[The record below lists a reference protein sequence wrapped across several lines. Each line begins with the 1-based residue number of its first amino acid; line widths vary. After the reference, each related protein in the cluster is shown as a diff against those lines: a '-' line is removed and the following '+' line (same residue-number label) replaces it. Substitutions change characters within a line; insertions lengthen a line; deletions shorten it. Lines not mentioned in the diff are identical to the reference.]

1 MTTTANT
8 ATAIPTIPQITLWD
22 TTALIAA
29 YTALDERRVS
39 GGHAD
44 GGMYRR
50 QRKIDRIVDELM
62 RRADDGDSEADAF
75 FDI

>member
-1 MTTTANT
+1 MTTTAT
-8 ATAIPTIPQITLWD
+8 TAIPTIPQITLWD

-50 QRKIDRIVDELM
+50 QRKIDRIVDEIM
-62 RRADDGDSEADAF
+62 RRADNGDVVADEF
-75 FDI
+75 FSI